1 MANNQEIVAKE
12 FVELFHEII
21 NTNTKTIKYSDIT
34 TYINNEY
41 LLICKSNKMI
51 IASKITGKKLYI
63 AYHNKGEL
71 LSIDKF

>member
-1 MANNQEIVAKE
+1 MADNQEIIAQE

-21 NTNTKTIKYSDIT
+21 KTNTKTIKNSDIT

-41 LLICKSNKMI
+41 LLICKSDKMI
-51 IASKITGKKLYI
+51 IASKITGKKLYV
-63 AYHNKGEL
+63 AYHKKGEL

>member
-12 FVELFHEII
+12 FVELYHEII
-21 NTNTKTIKYSDIT
+21 KTNSKIITNSDIT
-34 TYINNEY
+34 TYVNNEY

-51 IASKITGKKLYI
+51 IASKITGKKLYV